1 MVNDAAEDYY
11 QRRTRLRIQSDRSWS
26 KLATISVTR
35 LASTYFFFFW
45 KTVLMP
51 QDTRRQ
57 LTIESTFAVEDDGAQ
72 RLSSRYQQG
81 RIRDERSVLQAFA
94 EYDDVDQN
102 MTIFRTAP
110 AKDVLGNCGE
120 SCENRA
126 SQTECLQGHCF
137 TRTRCGNQRFQ
148 EGTHVALGLRSV
160 ELRGITLVADEHI
173 AQGIAFLGQIV
184 RNASEQ
190 K

>member
-102 MTIFRTAP
+102 ISPVLFVGRYSVLLLQKTCWGTAEK
-110 AKDVLGNCGE
+110 AARIEQVKRNV
-120 SCENRA
+120 
-126 SQTECLQGHCF
+126 F
-137 TRTRCGNQRFQ
+137 K
-148 EGTHVALGLRSV
+148 GTV
-160 ELRGITLVADEHI
+160 LRG
-173 AQGIAFLGQIV
+173 QGAGINVSKRGPT
-184 RNASEQ
+184 
-190 K
+190 